1 MNNVNENKNV
11 NVKLTKHFIKD
22 LSFEN
27 LQNIYQNYDYNNNVK
42 INDKL
47 NVNFNQFENN
57 FFSLTLKYNFHCSSK
72 EDNKNLCHLELDY
85 IGLFKILNKSA
96 NDQKTLTQN
105 GLKLLF
111 PFANK
116 ILEYITQ
123 SGGSIPISLKN
134 IDLTL
139 NEN

>member
-1 MNNVNENKNV
+1 M
-11 NVKLTKHFIKD
+11 T
-22 LSFEN
+22 
-27 LQNIYQNYDYNNNVK
+27 
-42 INDKL
+42 
-47 NVNFNQFENN
+47 
-57 FFSLTLKYNFHCSSK
+57 
-72 EDNKNLCHLELDY
+72 
-85 IGLFKILNKSA
+85 